1 MFLPKKALLA
11 SFALFASQCSLKL
24 SFIDHATNF
33 FGPEVSVT
41 QANLSNKSI
50 FCLLCNLSHSWDL
63 GPTGSDLRP
72 FYTGLSACA

>member
-41 QANLSNKSI
+41 QANLSNKI
-50 FCLLCNLSHSWDL
+50 NFLSSL
-63 GPTGSDLRP
+63 QFVAFMGPGSHRK
-72 FYTGLSACA
+72 

>member
-33 FGPEVSVT
+33 FGPEIRV
-41 QANLSNKSI
+41 AGK
-50 FCLLCNLSHSWDL
+50 FK
-63 GPTGSDLRP
+63 
-72 FYTGLSACA
+72 